1 MFSDSKNVLL
11 VPFFEAASAYQ
22 SKGVGVDM
30 SIKSVLGIIR
40 LLGLYS
46 KDAIWKQR
54 YDKMSD
60 VMVECRM
67 LCNFGRMWIT
77 MRQFLQTY
85 RLRGRMGA
93 VYNLFLCLSH
103 LFRIPEQGFGDLSYL
118 QKVIFHHWSRQR
130 LSFFYRFFKSLSLS
144 CCFISEIAH
153 RRSIRKKIAEST
165 TSKERVRFEM
175 DLSVCNAIAV
185 RSLCD
190 MYVYFKWI
198 PGYTPIRT
206 LEYIFGSI
214 SGMIGV
220 WLVWKD
226 IRSACPC
233 LPQTERKLGN
243 CTKSSSETLE
253 KMLTTGVDLSGD
265 EV

>member
-1 MFSDSKNVLL
+1 MFSNSKNVQL
-11 VPFFEAASAYQ
+11 VPLLEAVSAYQ
-22 SKGVGVDM
+22 TKGVGVDM

-46 KDAIWKQR
+46 KDTVLKQQ
-54 YDKMSD
+54 YEQMAD

-67 LCNFGRMWIT
+67 LCNFARMWIT
-77 MRQFLQTY
+77 MRQLLQTY
-85 RLRGRMGA
+85 RLRCRMGA
-93 VYNLFLCLSH
+93 IYNLFLCLSH

-118 QKVIFHHWSRQR
+118 QKVVFHHWSRQR
-130 LSFFYRFFKSLSLS
+130 LSFFYRFFKSFSLS
-144 CCFISEIAH
+144 CCLIAEIAH
-153 RRSIRKKIAEST
+153 HRSIQQQISETTNPEKRIRYKK
-165 TSKERVRFEM
+165 
-175 DLSVCNAIAV
+175 DLNVCNAIAV

-198 PGYTPIRT
+198 PGYTPIPT

-226 IRSACPC
+226 IRSTCFCPSQ
-233 LPQTERKLGN
+233 PKRNIQG
-243 CTKSSSETLE
+243 CTKSSSDALET
-253 KMLTTGVDLSGD
+253 MLVASIDPSGA
-265 EV
+265 EA